1 MISSTKSTLTVVIPA
16 LNEEKAISA
25 TLTRCLAVSESLRK
39 QAGLQE
45 VEWIV
50 VSDGSTDRTVEIA
63 RSFQAVTVIVLP
75 TNQGYGAAI
84 EHGFAAGKGD
94 LLAFLDADGTCDP
107 SYFEGMCSHILDDG
121 AEVVLGSRMG
131 ASSKMPRIR
140 RVGNWLY
147 AILLGFLTGRSVTDA
162 ASGMRVLTREAWH
175 QLQPLPSGL
184 HFTPAM
190 SAKALVTQMRIVE
203 IPIPYATRIGESK
216 LNVVR
221 DGFRFLSAILGGLLS
236 VRPDRF
242 LGLIFVACTIL
253 TAGLAAFPVE
263 HYVRN
268 KSLEEWMIHRF
279 IACLVL
285 SYAGF
290 STLAGIGIS
299 HRLASL
305 GPLRKPT
312 DSFYAGIAAKL
323 FSPIPLAIWG
333 TACML
338 LSVALIWDGLLE
350 YVTKRTVNLHW
361 SRLIVAAF
369 LMSTVFQAIITA
381 ILLGVI
387 NLWVDAQRT
396 LRSGKTSGRL
406 RDSSL

>member
-16 LNEEKAISA
+16 LNEEKAIA
-25 TLTRCLAVSESLRK
+25 TTLARCLAVSETLRLR
-39 QAGLQE
+39 AGLQE

-50 VSDGSTDRTVEIA
+50 VSDGSTDQTVEIA
-63 RSFQAVTVIVLP
+63 RSFQSVTVIVLS

-84 EHGFAAGKGD
+84 ERGFEAGKGD

-107 SYFEGMCSHILDDG
+107 SFFEGMCTQILDEG

-131 ASSKMPRIR
+131 PSSKMPRIR
-140 RVGNWLY
+140 RIGNWLY
-147 AILLGFLTGRSVTDA
+147 ALLLGFLTGRSVTDA
-162 ASGMRVLTREAWH
+162 ASGMRVLTREAWL

-190 SAKALVTQMRIVE
+190 SAKALVTQMRIFE

-216 LNVVR
+216 LNVLR

-242 LGLIFVACTIL
+242 LGLIFLACAIV

-263 HYVRN
+263 YYLRN
-268 KSLEEWMIHRF
+268 KSLEDWMIHRF

-290 STLAGIGIS
+290 TTLSGIGIS

-312 DSFYAGIAAKL
+312 DSFYAAIAAKL
-323 FSPIPLAIWG
+323 FAPVPFAVWG

-338 LSVALIWDGLLE
+338 ICASLIWDGLLE

-361 SRLIVAAF
+361 SRLIVTAF
-369 LMSTVFQAIITA
+369 LLSAVFQGFITA

-396 LRSGKTSGRL
+396 SRSSRKLSEHGR
-406 RDSSL
+406 

>member
-16 LNEEKAISA
+16 LNEEEAIAA
-25 TLTRCLAVSESLRK
+25 TLTRCLEVSNSLCSSV
-39 QAGLQE
+39 GLQNI
-45 VEWIV
+45 EWIV
-50 VSDGSTDRTVEIA
+50 VSDGSTDKTVEIA
-63 RSFQAVTVIVLP
+63 RSFEAVKVIVLP

-84 EHGFAAGKGD
+84 QIGFEVGTGD

-107 SYFEGMCSHILDDG
+107 TCFEKMCSQILEEG

-131 ASSKMPRIR
+131 PDSQMPRIR
-140 RVGNWLY
+140 RIGNWLY
-147 AILLGFLTGRSVTDA
+147 AVLLGFLTGRSVTDA
-162 ASGMRVLTREAWH
+162 ASGMRVLTRDAWH

-190 SAKALVTQMRIVE
+190 SAKALVTHMRIVE

-216 LNVVR
+216 LHVVR

-242 LGLIFVACTIL
+242 LGMILLVCMIL
-253 TAGLAAFPVE
+253 TIGIAAFPIE
-263 HYVRN
+263 HYLRN

-290 STLAGIGIS
+290 TTLAAIAVS

-305 GPLRKPT
+305 GPQRKPT
-312 DSFYAGIAAKL
+312 DSFYASLAAKL
-323 FSPIPLAIWG
+323 FTPFPLCIWG
-333 TACML
+333 GLGTFVSL
-338 LSVALIWDGLLE
+338 YLIRDGLLE
-350 YVTKRTVNLHW
+350 YITKRTVDLHW

-369 LMSTVFQAIITA
+369 LLSIVFQGFITA
-381 ILLGVI
+381 VLVGVI
-387 NLWVDAQRT
+387 HMWVDAERT
-396 LRSGKTSGRL
+396 KLRPKGG
-406 RDSSL
+406 

>member
-16 LNEEKAISA
+16 LNEEKAIAA
-25 TLTRCLAVSESLRK
+25 TLKRCLAVSESICVE
-39 QAGLQE
+39 AGLKNI
-45 VEWIV
+45 EWIV

-63 RSFQAVTVIVLP
+63 KTFADVTVVVFP

-84 EHGFAAGKGD
+84 QHGFETGTGE

-107 SYFEGMCSHILDDG
+107 ACFATMCSQILDDR

-131 ASSKMPRIR
+131 SDSKMPRIR
-140 RVGNWLY
+140 RIGNWLY
-147 AILLGFLTGRSVTDA
+147 AVLLGFLTGRSVTDV
-162 ASGMRVLTREAWH
+162 ASGMRVLTRDAWR

-190 SAKALVTQMRIVE
+190 SAKALVTHMRIVE

-216 LNVVR
+216 LNVLR
-221 DGFRFLSAILGGLLS
+221 DGFRFLSAIVGGLLS

-242 LGLIFVACTIL
+242 LGMIFLICAIA
-253 TAGLAAFPVE
+253 TAAIAAFPVE
-263 HYVRN
+263 HYLRN
-268 KSLEEWMIHRF
+268 ASLEEWMIHRF

-290 STLAGIGIS
+290 TTFAAIGLS

-312 DSFYAGIAAKL
+312 DSFYASIAAKL
-323 FSPIPLAIWG
+323 FSPFSLLIWG
-333 TACML
+333 SLCTL
-338 LSVALIWDGLLE
+338 VSLYLIRDGLVE
-350 YVTKRTVNLHW
+350 YITQGTVALHW

-369 LMSTVFQAIITA
+369 LMSIVFQGFITA

-387 NLWVDAQRT
+387 NMWVDAQLPRV
-396 LRSGKTSGRL
+396 RKPG
-406 RDSSL
+406 D